1 MASDAAPHAL
11 LSHVWRFPVTVT
23 RAAYLLG
30 TLVAMACSGSGSAEM
45 ADTTGVRAGVD
56 SAADR
61 LLRALR
67 ANDADS
73 FVVLLT
79 EDVVLMPPNEPIL
92 KGKAAVRAWYDRLL
106 TQLRTSRL
114 TITDREVLVGGE
126 WATELA
132 TFEWVLAPVGGGS
145 AVTDR
150 GSYVQVWH
158 HEPDGRWLF
167 AREIWNS
174 TTRPV
179 SASTGP

>member
-1 MASDAAPHAL
+1 MSTAIRVAN
-11 LSHVWRFPVTVT
+11 
-23 RAAYLLG
+23 LLG
-30 TLVAMACSGSGSAEM
+30 ILATVACSGSRSAEM
-45 ADTTGVRAGVD
+45 PEATELRAGVD

-61 LLRALR
+61 LLTALR

-73 FVVLLT
+73 FMVLLT
-79 EDVVLMPPNEPIL
+79 DDVVLMPPNEPRL
-92 KGKAAVRAWYDRLL
+92 KGKAAVRAWYDQFL
-106 TQLRTSRL
+106 TQLHTSHL

-132 TFEWVLAPVGGGS
+132 SFEWVLAPVGGGA

-174 TTRPV
+174 TTQPV
-179 SASTGP
+179 SVNGP